1 MRLLGILISLAI
13 IGYTASLYLNSEHSV
28 TSTSEL
34 KKSDAKEYIDQTKHA
49 ADEMNNALNQHKKAL
64 QKQLN

>member
-49 ADEMNNALNQHKKAL
+49 ADEMNNA
-64 QKQLN
+64 